1 MTRKNRLVI
10 LIPVLT
16 ILLLTPSI
24 LSTAKNQASSLPM
37 VQNIALTPPLSADAE
52 NLFSL
57 NTSRMDQFVKEVS
70 SYGPRM
76 TGYSGYYKTLD
87 YLYNYFKDELGITPV
102 NHTYKVLV
110 PYDEETYIEILEP
123 FNAKI
128 NAYALYPNGIN
139 PSPTP
144 PEGITG
150 PLFYVKAGGLEE
162 FDGKDISG
170 GIIAMEF
177 NSRDNWLKAVNLG
190 AKAAIFI
197 EPDETTYQE
206 CYAKFLDTPIC
217 FTRVYVKKADWD
229 ILKNA
234 ERVRLVSRVAWRE
247 IEAVNILGSISG
259 TERPNEVVILSAH
272 FDSWSVVPGLSASK
286 TELVPLALLLEYARY
301 LKANPPKYTVWLV
314 LYSGHWQALA
324 GSRQFV
330 EDYFFNE
337 DVSSGRIT
345 ILGNMNFDLMASD
358 SDGLQ
363 LLHASHFSTYG
374 GAVIHQ
380 GGFPSRFSWFT
391 ATIQEIVN
399 STEVRAF
406 ARRIPHVNVSAPAGT
421 FVGSLVYWA
430 FSITTTGGSFTGTE
444 PIPYMLDSEPASMT
458 GIPAFSITTRRSN
471 RLYVGS
477 PIDDGKYADFD
488 VLNPYLQLALHIVD
502 KFLRMDWN
510 VDRSIKPVR
519 YLISSVRGHP
529 GYATIQGKVKVYNYS
544 KGWYDV
550 VPNALVEVRLV
561 TSTYKL
567 NKIIMRSDENGSFVV
582 YGVPVAG
589 AVTGGGT
596 AVPFS
601 RWVVRAWVLNDE
613 GVITMANDL
622 GQFGMMQYP
631 MEVTMLHRYENVTSV
646 IAKVVAMEILD
657 FEIPSLVT
665 TPNMIDPRAGA
676 FEMWRASP
684 QPVSVMTFDFQGKS
698 LPISYGYYSNGWEP
712 VSIVWIQ
719 PGLRFVVLSATGML
733 ATNSSLDNTEGS
745 GFYVEPGSKA
755 RLCFTTFRVAKDF
768 YYIAYGRYLELVKRN
783 MGSPSADETLA
794 NAKKYIDEVERLI
807 NEKKYSGMY
816 AYALLARAYASRA
829 YFIEVMPLINDSS
842 RSLLFM
848 FLIVI
853 LGAFFLEKLL
863 IHASGSKRVATITV
877 LAAVFLAILSL
888 LHPAFQLMS
897 NISLGMIGSLIMIV
911 IIIVLIIVIAL
922 SEEIRKG
929 IERRV
934 LGVHRAEVSRLDTAM
949 ISFSLGSEHM
959 RRRPLRAILVF
970 ITLITMVMAMT
981 SFTSLMPTRVTVPI
995 SKYGYTAFRDEIF
1008 IKQGRGVP
1016 PNIISDK
1023 VLDMAK
1029 ILAGEK
1035 YQVFPRVWLYAPLD
1049 RAAGGPSS
1057 ATFRVMSATNTTR
1070 VMALM
1075 GMTVEEFNSVVRGS
1089 SLVRGGLLSDDAEQA
1104 VISRSLATNL
1114 SLTIGDPIY
1123 ISGMR
1128 FTVSGIVD
1136 SNEVDFLIEPDGYNI
1151 FPANPTFFAS
1161 IARDTATAAQAGSTP
1176 PNLGVST
1183 TIIIPYK
1190 RALMIGGY
1198 VSSIAIVP
1206 KEAVSFEEM
1215 FSTAKAMAYA
1225 LDLTIYVSHGGSPYV
1240 LSTYPSV
1247 MLGGWE
1253 MILIIVVIGALNVFT
1268 TVLGSLKERT
1278 REVYTFSVVGLSP
1291 MGVTVFFMTEVLVY
1305 AIISALIGYV
1315 SGYLATRVFM
1325 FLGILPSGH
1334 LFNFAAAFAILGTVV
1349 TIIAALAAA
1358 AYPAYLASK
1367 VATPSLERRW
1377 KFKTKPKGNEWDI
1390 PLLVSVPTVEEGKGL
1405 LAYLQEYFSGAGAVK
1420 EGVHMVK
1427 DLQQPDY
1434 ENLSLSIT
1442 VSLSPFEVGVS
1453 QRVDVVARFNEEIK
1467 RHEIIV
1473 HLELLSGPQSTW
1485 INSNYRF
1492 INELR
1497 RQLIMWGSFSAEEKA
1512 KYISMAKA

>member
-10 LIPVLT
+10 LIPILT
-16 ILLLTPSI
+16 FLLLTPFI
-24 LSTAKNQASSLPM
+24 LSAAKNQASSPSR
-37 VQNIALTPPLSADAE
+37 VQNAALTPPLLANGD
-52 NLFSL
+52 NLFPL
-57 NTSRMDQFVKEVS
+57 NTGRMNQFIEEVS

-76 TGYSGYYKTLD
+76 TGYSGYYETLN

-123 FNAKI
+123 FRATI

-144 PEGITG
+144 SEGITG
-150 PLFYVKAGGLEE
+150 PLLYVKAGDLKE
-162 FDGKDISG
+162 FDGKDVAGS
-170 GIIAMEF
+170 IIAMDF
-177 NSRDNWLKAVNLG
+177 ISRDNWLKAVNLG
-190 AKAAIFI
+190 AEAVVFI
-197 EPDETTYQE
+197 EPEETTYQE
-206 CYAKFLDTPIC
+206 CYDKFLDTPIG
-217 FTRVYVKKADWD
+217 FTRVYVKKSDWD

-234 ERVRLVSRVAWRE
+234 ATVRLVSRMAWRE
-247 IEAVNILGSISG
+247 VEAVNILGSISG
-259 TERPNEVVILSAH
+259 TEKPNEVVILSAH
-272 FDSWSVVPGLSASK
+272 FDSWSVVPRLSASK

-301 LKANPPKYTVWLV
+301 LRANPPKYTVWLV
-314 LYSGHWQALA
+314 LYSGHWQALT

-330 EDYFFNE
+330 EDYFFSE

-345 ILGNMNFDLMASD
+345 LLGNMNFDLMASD

-363 LLHASHFSTYG
+363 LLHASHYSTYG
-374 GAVIHQ
+374 GAVIHST
-380 GGFPSRFSWFT
+380 GFPLRFNWFT
-391 ATIQEIVN
+391 TVIQEIVN
-399 STEVRAF
+399 STKVRVF
-406 ARRIPHVNVSAPAGT
+406 ARRIPNVNVSAPAGT
-421 FVGSLVYWA
+421 FRSSLIYWA
-430 FSITTTGGSFTGTE
+430 FTVTSAGMFTGTE
-444 PIPYMLDSEPASMT
+444 PIPYMLDSEPASMA

-477 PIDDGKYADFD
+477 PIDDGKYADINTLD
-488 VLNPYLQLALHIVD
+488 PYLQLALYIVD
-502 KFLRMDWN
+502 SFLRMDWN
-510 VDRSIKPVR
+510 TANLIKPTR
-519 YLISSVRGHP
+519 FSLQGTLGYP
-529 GYATIQGKVKVYNYS
+529 GYATLQGKVKVYNYS

-550 VPNALVEVRLV
+550 VPNALVEVKLV

-567 NKIIMRSDENGSFVV
+567 NKIIMRADENGSFVI

-589 AVTGGGT
+589 SVTGGGT
-596 AVPFS
+596 AIPFS
-601 RWVVRAWVLNDE
+601 RWVVRGWMLNDE

-631 MEVTMLHRYENVTSV
+631 IEVTMFHRYENVTTV
-646 IAKVVAMEILD
+646 IANVVSMEVLD

-676 FEMWRASP
+676 FEMWRSSP
-684 QPVSVMTFDFQGKS
+684 QPVSIMTFDLQGKS

-712 VSIVWIQ
+712 ASIVWVQ
-719 PGLRFVVLSATGML
+719 PGLRFVVLSATGMI
-733 ATNSSLDNTEGS
+733 ATNSSPDNTEGS

-768 YYIAYGRYLELVKRN
+768 YYIAYGRYLELVRRN
-783 MGSPSADETLA
+783 MGSPSADETLE
-794 NAKKYIDEVERLI
+794 NAKKYIDEVENLV

-848 FLIVI
+848 FLIII

-863 IHASGSKRVATITV
+863 IHASGSKRVATIAI
-877 LAAVFLAILSL
+877 LAAVFLAMFGI

-897 NISLGMIGSLIMIV
+897 NISLGLIGSLIMIV
-911 IIIVLIIVIAL
+911 IIVVLIIVLAL

-929 IERRV
+929 VERRI

-995 SKYGYTAFRDEIF
+995 GKYGYTSFRDEIF

-1029 ILAGEK
+1029 ILAGDK

-1049 RAAGGPSS
+1049 RALGGSSS
-1057 ATFRVMSATNTTR
+1057 ATFRVWSATNTSR

-1104 VISRSLATNL
+1104 VISLSLATNL

-1136 SNEVDFLIEPDGYNI
+1136 SNEVNFLLEPDGYNI
-1151 FPANPTFFAS
+1151 FPANPIYFAS
-1161 IARDTATAAQAGSTP
+1161 IARDTAQAAQAGSTP
-1176 PNLGVST
+1176 QNLQIST

-1190 RALMIGGY
+1190 RLLMIGGY
-1198 VSSIAIVP
+1198 VSSIAVVP
-1206 KEAVSFEEM
+1206 KEAVSFEEI
-1215 FSTAKAMAYA
+1215 FNTAKAMAYS
-1225 LDLTIYVSHGGSPYV
+1225 LDLTIYISHGGSPYV
-1240 LSTYPSV
+1240 LSTYPSIA
-1247 MLGGWE
+1247 LGGWE

-1305 AIISALIGYV
+1305 AIISALVGYV
-1315 SGYLATRVFM
+1315 AGYLATRVFM

-1334 LFNFAAAFAILGTVV
+1334 LFNFAAGFAILGTVV

-1405 LAYLQEYFSGAGAVK
+1405 LAYLQEYFAGAGAVK

-1434 ENLSLSIT
+1434 ENLLLSLT
-1442 VSLSPFEVGVS
+1442 VSLAPFEVGVS
-1453 QRVDVVARFNEEIK
+1453 QRVDIAARFNEELK
-1467 RHEIIV
+1467 RHEIV
-1473 HLELLSGPQSTW
+1473 LHLELLSGPKSTW

-1492 INELR
+1492 VNELR
-1497 RQLIMWGSFSAEEKA
+1497 RQLIMWGSFSAAEKA
-1512 KYISMAKA
+1512 NYVSMAKD